1 VICFE
6 HGVEY
11 DGVDT
16 LMCPTCEEE
25 ICEQHDPTRRKGLK
39 SIITVGISTSGK
51 SSLAAK
57 KVLEGWTEVNRD
69 WIRFNLVKPGS
80 DWRSYK
86 FTKAQEAEVTEIEGK
101 MIMEA
106 YSRGE
111 NIIVSNTNL
120 HAPTRTKLIKHL
132 EDLGYEVEVHQL
144 EISLEEAWKRDAY
157 RLNGVGHNVLY
168 SQWQKWNEVIQRPTY
183 TPNPEKPWAVIVDI
197 DGTVA
202 DMDGKRG
209 PFEWDKVDGD
219 EPRHFVISM
228 VQGYAEQ
235 GYHVLFVSGRSDEC
249 QEKTMKWLEKHVGD
263 CYIDGLWMRKAGD
276 MRKDNAVKEEIF
288 WTHLADS
295 YNIVACIDDR
305 PQMIRLWHDLKI
317 PNVIAVANPYVEF

>member
-1 VICFE
+1 MICFE

-11 DGVDT
+11 DGMDT
-16 LMCPTCEEE
+16 LMCPICEEE
-25 ICEQHDPTRRKGLK
+25 ICEQNDPTRRKGLK
-39 SIITVGISTSGK
+39 AIVTVGISTSGK

-69 WIRFNLVKPGS
+69 WIRFNLVKPGA
-80 DWRSYK
+80 DWRDYK
-86 FTKAQEAEVTEIEGK
+86 MTKAQEKEVTEIEGR

-106 YSRGE
+106 YSRGD

-120 HAPTRTKLIKHL
+120 HAPTRNKLIKNL

-183 TPNPEKPWAVIVDI
+183 TPNEKLQEAIIVDV
-197 DGTVA
+197 DGTIA
-202 DMDGKRG
+202 QMDGRG
-209 PFEWDKVDGD
+209 PFEWARVGEDL
-219 EPRHFVISM
+219 PRWFIIDMVINYKR
-228 VQGYAEQ
+228 QGYE
-235 GYHVLFVSGRSDEC
+235 VLIVSGRSDDCRSET
-249 QEKTMKWLEKHVGD
+249 EVWLAEHEVP
-263 CYIDGLWMRKAGD
+263 CDGLWMRKAGD

-288 WTHLADS
+288 WTHLANS

-317 PNVIAVANPYVEF
+317 PNVIAVANPYIEF